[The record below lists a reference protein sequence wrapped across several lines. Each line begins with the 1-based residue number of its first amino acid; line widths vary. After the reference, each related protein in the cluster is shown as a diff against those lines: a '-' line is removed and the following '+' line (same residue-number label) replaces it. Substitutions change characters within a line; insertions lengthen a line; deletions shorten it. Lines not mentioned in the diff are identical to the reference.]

1 MGQRLQGDKRL
12 MNRRSI
18 TLRVNQEAPLKLEE
32 LARRLHL
39 LSQRSQKVGQPSL
52 SRLLDFL
59 AEHADKVYKAFDPEG
74 E

>member
-1 MGQRLQGDKRL
+1 

-18 TLRVNQEAPLKLEE
+18 TLRVNQETPAKLEE
-32 LARRLHL
+32 LARKVHL
-39 LSQRSQKVGQPSL
+39 LSQRSAKVGQPSL

-59 AEHADKVYKAFDPEG
+59 AENTKRVFEAFDLKG

>member
-1 MGQRLQGDKRL
+1 

-18 TLRVNQEAPLKLEE
+18 TLRVNTETPQKLEE
-32 LARRLHL
+32 LAKRLHL
-39 LSQRSQKVGQPSL
+39 LSQRSQKVGKPSL

-59 AEHADKVYKAFDPEG
+59 AEHAETVYNALEG

>member
-1 MGQRLQGDKRL
+1 MGGRQKGNKKS

-18 TLRVNQEAPLKLEE
+18 TLRVNQETPNKLEE

-39 LSQRSQKVGQPSL
+39 LSQRSAKVGTPSI

-59 AEHADKVYKAFDPEG
+59 AGHAEMVYNALEG

>member
-1 MGQRLQGDKRL
+1 

-18 TLRVNQEAPLKLEE
+18 TLRVNQETPEKLEK
-32 LARRLHL
+32 LAKRLHL

-59 AEHADKVYKAFDPEG
+59 ADNADRVFEALK
-74 E
+74 

>member
-1 MGQRLQGDKRL
+1 MK
-12 MNRRSI
+12 RRSI
-18 TLRVNQEAPLKLEE
+18 TLRVNEETPTKLEE

-59 AEHADKVYKAFDPEG
+59 AENAEKVYNQFVAK
-74 E
+74 

>member
-1 MGQRLQGDKRL
+1 

-18 TLRVNQEAPLKLEE
+18 TLRVNEDTPNKLEE
-32 LARRLHL
+32 LAKRLHL
-39 LSQRSQKVGQPSL
+39 LSQRSQKVGKPSL

-59 AEHADKVYKAFDPEG
+59 AEHAEMVYNALKE

>member
-1 MGQRLQGDKRL
+1 

-18 TLRVNQEAPLKLEE
+18 TLRVNQETPQELEE
-32 LARRLHL
+32 LAKKLHL

-59 AEHADKVYKAFDPEG
+59 AENTDKVCAAFDLKG
-74 E
+74 